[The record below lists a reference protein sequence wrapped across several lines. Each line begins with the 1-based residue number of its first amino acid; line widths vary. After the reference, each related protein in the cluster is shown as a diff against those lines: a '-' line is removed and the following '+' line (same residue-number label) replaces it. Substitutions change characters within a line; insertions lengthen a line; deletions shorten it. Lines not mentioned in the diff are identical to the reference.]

1 MILTFA
7 EDFSG
12 SVQLDS
18 ELTGMPESGLY
29 LNRGVLPIV
38 TVENLLSLLPVYSP
52 TFSAWNGATTYSKY
66 ETSKS
71 KTDIVTYN
79 SKTYQSLQS
88 ANLNKNPGTETSY
101 WLETNIDSLKIK
113 AFLWTVQNNLLAK
126 LSLHRKLVENQFIY
140 NVGEQIVSLP
150 NDFSGWAFE
159 PKGSDYIKIRINQ
172 MSLQANTTDPVNV
185 YVINQGRLVETLV
198 LNPNDGL
205 LSFENVGYTISGK
218 GRFLFVFDSQ
228 EVYSD
233 NAYNDPLKF
242 DGFVAYPVTG
252 VGSAAATATYTDM
265 FNGNGLNFNV
275 SAYLDSSD
283 YVTNNLIDFA
293 RAYQAQFEM
302 DFVQMLRFNANTRTN
317 DTQRII
323 GVDKNYL
330 DFQMS
335 EFNANTIAKKY
346 ADEIKTAMQ
355 SINKTFDR
363 FLKSPKKIVI
373 KRGSI

>member
-18 ELTGMPESGLY
+18 ELTGIPESGLY

-38 TVENLLSLLPVYSP
+38 TVENLLSLLPVYNP
-52 TFSAWNGATTYSKY
+52 TFSAWSDTTTYSKY

-79 SKTYQSLQS
+79 NKTYQSLQS
-88 ANLNKNPGTETSY
+88 SNLNKNPGTETAY

-113 AFLWTVQNNLLAK
+113 AYLWTVQNNLLAK
-126 LSLHRKLVENQFIY
+126 LSLHRKLIENQFIY

-185 YVINQGRLVETLV
+185 YVINQGRLVETIV
-198 LNPNDGL
+198 LNPNNGL

-218 GRFLFVFDSQ
+218 GRFLFAFDSQ

-252 VGSAAATATYTDM
+252 VGSTAATATYTDM

-293 RAYQAQFEM
+293 RAYQSQFEM